1 MNNFIESRS
10 NMSDAEWEMYEK
22 HLEKRAKEE
31 QQKIDLQRN
40 IQLRKFEIE
49 RILKVAGDRFTREQL
64 EKKSLNTLMMIFLIQ
79 LIVV

>member
-31 QQKIDLQRN
+31 QQKIDLQRQRN

-64 EKKSLNTLMMIFLIQ
+64 EKKSLNNLMMIF
-79 LIVV
+79 